1 MSPTL
6 SDYASRMRP
15 SDYVESLSPLELYEL
30 GYEMTKRD
38 YFCEFL
44 EGVEE
49 PSEEE
54 LKDNLQK
61 LTLRLNLL
69 EKNDK
74 RVLNFLF
81 SQYI

>member
-6 SDYASRMRP
+6 SDFTTRVKP

-30 GYEMTKRD
+30 SYELTKKD
-38 YFCEFL
+38 YFCEL
-44 EGVEE
+44 LDGVEE
-49 PSEEE
+49 PTEEE
-54 LKDNLQK
+54 LKENLTK
-61 LTLRLNLL
+61 LISRLNLL

>member
-6 SDYASRMRP
+6 SDYGSRIKP

-49 PSEEE
+49 TSEE
-54 LKDNLQK
+54 
-61 LTLRLNLL
+61 
-69 EKNDK
+69 
-74 RVLNFLF
+74 
-81 SQYI
+81 